1 MAPVVV
7 SKVMLMRAVWAYLVG
22 VLAAISIVL
31 VSLKIIPT
39 TIERTI
45 PAPLAVLLHIRMPS
59 GLKMWTTIADAPPK
73 RGLLQPQTVGQKK
86 GRSQQSDYA
95 AHLAHKPMH
104 EPENYSTSAP
114 F

>member
-1 MAPVVV
+1 MF
-7 SKVMLMRAVWAYLVG
+7 SKVMLMRAVRAYLLG
-22 VLAAISIVL
+22 VLAAISIAL
-31 VSLKIIPT
+31 VTLKTLPT

-86 GRSQQSDYA
+86 GRSQQSDNA
-95 AHLAHKPMH
+95 IHLAHKPMH
-104 EPENYSTSAP
+104 EAEINLTPFSKSAP